1 MTTIGIVALIILMLL
16 PALWLILSVI
26 SILDSG
32 LYRTRKAK
40 PLTADL
46 NQTGN
51 RIIAIGHSTVLIQL
65 DGLNIITDPVF
76 STHIL
81 GFTKRHI
88 EPGIP
93 FKKLPKIDAIII
105 SHEHD
110 DHFDKA
116 TLKKFDKNIPIIIPE
131 GLKHGITKLGFK
143 DIRGLKWWEKT
154 EIGELKITAA
164 PTKHFLSHIISCVIE
179 GTKTIYFAGD
189 AGLSDYFKEIG
200 EKFNIDIAM
209 LPMGAYR
216 PFLSFIIPHFSKYSE
231 KVHIIPKDIPIVRE
245 WLKAKVVIPIHWDV
259 FKISYSVDFIEKP
272 GKKMKEIIRKQN
284 LASKIKILEPGE
296 IFDLKINH

>member
-1 MTTIGIVALIILMLL
+1 MLTIGIIAIAILILL
-16 PALWLILSVI
+16 PVLWLILAIISV
-26 SILDSG
+26 LDSFF
-32 LYRTRKAK
+32 YKIKKAK
-40 PLTADL
+40 PLTIDI
-46 NQTGN
+46 NQAGN
-51 RIIAIGHSTVLIQL
+51 RIVSIGHSTVLIQL

-93 FKKLPKIDAIII
+93 FKKLPKINAIII

-110 DHFDKA
+110 DHLDKA

-131 GLKHGITKLGFK
+131 GLKHGIAKLGFK

-154 EIGELKITAA
+154 EIDGLKITATPA
-164 PTKHFLSHIISCVIE
+164 KHFLSHIISCVIE
-179 GTKTIYFAGD
+179 GSKTVYFAGD

-200 EKFNIDIAM
+200 KKFNIDVAM
-209 LPMGAYR
+209 IPMGAYR

-231 KVHIIPKDIPIVRE
+231 KVHIIPPDVPLVQE
-245 WLKAKVVIPIHWDV
+245 WLRAKVVVPIHWDV
-259 FKISYSVDFIEKP
+259 FKISYSVDFVEKP
-272 GKKMKEIIRKQN
+272 GEKMKEIIRKQN
-284 LASKIKILEPGE
+284 LASKIKILKPGGILDLE
-296 IFDLKINH
+296 IL

>member
-1 MTTIGIVALIILMLL
+1 MITIGLIAVAVLTAL
-16 PALWLILSVI
+16 PALWVILALI

-32 LYRTRKAK
+32 FYKIRKAK
-40 PLTADL
+40 PLTIDI
-46 NQTGN
+46 NQAGN

-76 STHIL
+76 SNHIL
-81 GFTKRHI
+81 GFNKRHV

-93 FKKLPKIDAIII
+93 FKKLPKINAVII

-116 TLKKFDKNIPIIIPE
+116 TLRKFDKSIPIVIPE
-131 GLKHGITKLGFK
+131 GLRHGVAKLGFK

-154 EIGELKITAA
+154 EIGGLKITAT
-164 PTKHFLSHIISCVIE
+164 PTKHFLSHIISCIIE
-179 GTKTIYFAGD
+179 GSQIIYFAGD
-189 AGLSDYFKEIG
+189 AGLSDYFKKIG

-209 LPMGAYR
+209 IPMGAYH

-231 KVHIIPKDIPIVRE
+231 KVHIIPRDIPVVQE
-245 WLKAKVVIPIHWDV
+245 WLKAKVIIPIHWDV

-272 GKKMKEIIRKQN
+272 GKKIREIIGKQN
-284 LASKIKILEPGE
+284 LGSKIKILEPGQ
-296 IFDLKINH
+296 IFDLKIHH